1 MFSPILDILP
11 PPQLQLWPELEK
23 VPSGF
28 VLYGGTAI
36 ALRLG
41 HRDSV
46 DFDFFSDVSLDDA
59 GKNAILSMFNVGG
72 VLQNAPDTLTFSAI
86 VDGQPVKLSFFGG
99 LRNGCVSAPEM
110 TDDGMV
116 CVASLDDLLAHKLK
130 AIHDRAEGK
139 DYQDIAVMLMD
150 GQSLARGLAAKET
163 LFGASVPSMITLKA
177 LTYFDDV
184 SEPERVTADMKKE
197 IVKAIRGLPASW
209 DDVPLLSR
217 TLSHNCTRGS
227 SSTLGGGP

>member
-11 PPQLQLWPELEK
+11 PPQLRLWPELVK
-23 VPSGF
+23 VPSEF
-28 VLYGGTAI
+28 VLYGGTAV

-41 HRDSV
+41 HRVSA
-46 DFDFFSDVSLDDA
+46 DFDFFSDASLDEG
-59 GKNAILSMFNVGG
+59 GKQAILSRFNVGG
-72 VLQNAPDTLTFSAI
+72 ILQNASDTLTFSAI
-86 VDGQPVKLSFFGG
+86 VDGQPVKLSFFTGIG
-99 LRNGCVSAPEM
+99 NGCISAPEM
-110 TDDGMV
+110 TDDGIA

-139 DYQDIAVMLMD
+139 DYQDIAVMLRD

-184 SEPERVTADMKKE
+184 SEPERVTTDMKKE
-197 IVKAIRGLPASW
+197 IVQAIRALPASW
-209 DDVPLLSR
+209 DAVPLLSR
-217 TLSHNCTRGS
+217 RLSCNCRRVTP
-227 SSTLGGGP
+227 STPNNP